1 MSLWRQISR
10 GLRVLINR
18 TAADNDL
25 SEEVQH
31 YLEQSTAAH
40 LSRGLSPGEARRA
53 ARLELGN
60 VTTVREQVRASGWE
74 NLLPTLFADLRFA
87 TRQLHANP
95 GFTAVTIL
103 TLALGIGATT
113 AIFSAINPIL
123 LQSLPYPD
131 ADRIMMIS
139 DFGTNGSRLDV
150 TFHTYRELSERSRS
164 FQAMAVMKP
173 WQPTMTGADQPDRL
187 DGQRVSAEYFH
198 VLGESPAVGRDFDPS
213 DDLLNGPRIVILSD
227 TLWKRRFSGD
237 RTIVGRQI
245 TLDDNLYTVIGV
257 MPRTFENVLAPS
269 AELWSPL
276 QYDTRNIISVQ
287 TREWGH
293 HLRMVARLRPGVTGE
308 QAKGEFATIAHS
320 PVKEFPR
327 PPWASLKQ
335 GLIVNSLQHDVTAD
349 VRPALLAALAAVTLV
364 LLIACVNVTNL
375 LLARSA
381 QRRGE
386 FAVRAALGAGRMRM
400 LRQLLTETL
409 LLSTLGGALAM
420 VVAEFGVRAL
430 VALSPPGLPR
440 VGAIRIDGAVFAFA
454 FITAT
459 LVGLVVGLIPALHAS
474 RTDPSSGLQQGS
486 RRTAGG
492 HQWTRRALV
501 VSEVALALVLLVRAG
516 LLLRS
521 IERLFG
527 VPPGFDPSHLLT
539 MEVQETGHRFDD
551 DSVRYRFLD
560 QALEV
565 VLQVPGVKSAAFT
578 TLLPL
583 SGDTDVY
590 GVEFEGDNNSIAA
603 DAAFRYAVTPGYCEE
618 MGIPLRRGRMLDQ
631 HDMAGASVAVLISE
645 SLAKRRFPGRE
656 PIGQRLRMGPDIDRA
671 DRPWYTIVGVVGDV
685 KQMSLAVSES
695 DAVYITTTHW
705 AWVDSV
711 QSLVVRVRG
720 DAAALAP
727 AIRNAIWS
735 VDKDQPIVRV
745 ATMDD
750 LLAASAAERR
760 FALVIFEAFALAAL
774 VLAAAGIYGVLS
786 GSVTERTREIG
797 VRSAL
802 GATPA
807 SILVMVLRQ
816 GITLTAVGVAIGLA
830 GAVAASQ
837 AIAAMLFGISR
848 LDPLTYLGVIG
859 MLLGVS
865 AIACWIPA
873 SRAARVDPAT
883 TLRAE

>member
-40 LSRGLSPGEARRA
+40 FARGLSPGESRRA

-349 VRPALLAALAAVTLV
+349 VRPALLAALAAVTFV

-474 RTDPSSGLQQGS
+474 RTDPHCGLQQSS

-492 HQWTRRALV
+492 HQWTRRVLV
-501 VSEVALALVLLVRAG
+501 VSEVALALVLLVSAG

-551 DSVRYRFLD
+551 DSVRFRFLD

-645 SLAKRRFPGRE
+645 SLAKRKFPGRD
-656 PIGQRLRMGPDIDRA
+656 PIGQRLRMGPDIGSA

-807 SILVMVLRQ
+807 SILAMVLRQ
-816 GITLTAVGVAIGLA
+816 GITLTAVGVDIGDGVFDRGGVRLA
-830 GAVAASQ
+830 ADSCRV
-837 AIAAMLFGISR
+837 
-848 LDPLTYLGVIG
+848 
-859 MLLGVS
+859 
-865 AIACWIPA
+865 CK
-873 SRAARVDPAT
+873 RAA
-883 TLRAE
+883 

>member
-40 LSRGLSPGEARRA
+40 LARGLSLGEARRA
-53 ARLELGN
+53 ARLELGH

-113 AIFSAINPIL
+113 AIFSAINPVL

-164 FQAMAVMKP
+164 FEAMAVMKP
-173 WQPTMTGADQPDRL
+173 WQPTITSATQPERL
-187 DGQRVSAEYFH
+187 DGQRVSAAYFH
-198 VLGESPAVGRDFDPS
+198 ALGVSPELGRDFDAS
-213 DDLLNGPRIVILSD
+213 DDRLNGPKVVILSGAF
-227 TLWKRRFSGD
+227 LQRRLGAD
-237 RTIVGRQI
+237 RAIVGRQI

-257 MPRTFENVLAPS
+257 MPSAFKNVLAPT
-269 AELWSPL
+269 AELWTPL
-276 QYDTRNIISVQ
+276 QYDGRNIISFQ
-287 TREWGH
+287 SREWGH
-293 HLRMVARLRPGVTGE
+293 HLRMVGRVRPGISKE
-308 QAKGEFATIAHS
+308 QAGRELESIAHNS
-320 PVKEFPR
+320 VREFPR
-327 PPWASLKQ
+327 PPWASLEQ
-335 GLIVNSLQHDVTAD
+335 GLIVNSLQHDLTAD

-375 LLARSA
+375 LLARGA

-386 FAVRAALGAGRMRM
+386 FAVRTALGAGRMRM

-474 RTDPSSGLQQGS
+474 RTDPHCGLQQSS

-492 HQWTRRALV
+492 HQWTRRVLV
-501 VSEVALALVLLVRAG
+501 VSEVALALVLLVSAG

-590 GVEFEGDNNSIAA
+590 GVEFESDNNSTAA

-645 SLAKRRFPGRE
+645 SLAKRKFPGRD
-656 PIGQRLRMGPDIDRA
+656 PIGQRLRMGPDIGSA
-671 DRPWYTIVGVVGDV
+671 DRPWYTIVGEVGDV

-705 AWVDSV
+705 AWV
-711 QSLVVRVRG
+711 
-720 DAAALAP
+720 
-727 AIRNAIWS
+727 
-735 VDKDQPIVRV
+735 
-745 ATMDD
+745 
-750 LLAASAAERR
+750 
-760 FALVIFEAFALAAL
+760 
-774 VLAAAGIYGVLS
+774 
-786 GSVTERTREIG
+786 
-797 VRSAL
+797 
-802 GATPA
+802 
-807 SILVMVLRQ
+807 
-816 GITLTAVGVAIGLA
+816 
-830 GAVAASQ
+830 
-837 AIAAMLFGISR
+837 
-848 LDPLTYLGVIG
+848 
-859 MLLGVS
+859 
-865 AIACWIPA
+865 
-873 SRAARVDPAT
+873 
-883 TLRAE
+883 